1 MEKMQ
6 LSENFVNRIQELAG
20 ILKEEDPKTYKARFD
35 SKILPAIKQA
45 FKSYGFGILDTN
57 NLEDPGLGDEKLAL
71 TNAAK
76 KNAIFF
82 YNGNPVGGFWIVVN
96 PKFEAD
102 LKKLQGSKIVGP
114 TDGTIQNYSKPYT
127 AVDAKT
133 KQPVKRDKDVFKAYV
148 HKPNLQAMAAN
159 PQANPAAQSAMAQG
173 QASFK

>member
-1 MEKMQ
+1 MN

-20 ILKEEDPKTYKARFD
+20 ILKEQDPKTYKANFD
-35 SKILPAIKQA
+35 KTILPKIRELFQKT
-45 FKSYGFGILDTN
+45 YGFKIFDTN
-57 NLEDPGLGDEKLAL
+57 NLENPAIGEEKFAL
-71 TNAAK
+71 TDAAEK
-76 KNAIFF
+76 MAIFF

-96 PKFEAD
+96 PKHEAE
-102 LKKLQGSKIVGP
+102 LKKLQASKIVGP

-173 QASFK
+173 KASFK